1 MKLNLRKAA
10 ALVTE
15 VRNAAKEI
23 DVKTTFA
30 ASLYSDKIEE
40 QSSVARTK
48 LLNDITRR
56 NTLENAAF
64 VIRAAIGRANAG
76 SGINDLLAED
86 AYLESVEGRLK
97 AFAAAAVQEDWE
109 TFNNSVTAR
118 KASTAA
124 GTTRSFSYGFESAID
139 VNLLTKEDVES
150 FAFELRDIRKHRRQ
164 IKDMT
169 VELNIRTEIEVSS
182 DIESALKQEGLI

>member
-15 VRNAAKEI
+15 IRNAAKEI
-23 DVKTTFA
+23 DVKTNFA
-30 ASLYSDKIEE
+30 ASIYSDKIEE
-40 QSSVARTK
+40 QTSASRTK

-64 VIRAAIGRANAG
+64 VVRAAIGRANAG

-86 AYLESVEGRLK
+86 AYLEGVENRLK
-97 AFAAAAVQEDWE
+97 AFAAATPQEDWE
-109 TFNNSVTAR
+109 TFHNSVTAR

-124 GTTRSFSYGFESAID
+124 GTTRSFSYSFESATD
-139 VNLLTKEDVES
+139 VNLLTQEDIES
-150 FAFELRDIRKHRRQ
+150 FASELRDIRKHRRQ

-182 DIESALKQEGLI
+182 DIESVLKQEGLI